1 MKKKVLISACLL
13 GKNCRYDGG
22 HSHLQELD
30 ALDVDWVPVCPEEEG
45 GLETPRSPS
54 EMQCSAEN
62 ILNGT
67 GSIVT
72 NEGYDVTEKFIQGAE
87 DSLKTGLRAG
97 AECAILKSRSPSCG
111 VGRVY
116 DGSFENT
123 LIDGD
128 GIFSHLCQKS
138 GINCISSDDLDKIKK
153 TLEKQK

>member
-45 GLETPRSPS
+45 GLETPRSPA
-54 EMQCSAEN
+54 EMQGSVES
-62 ILNGT
+62 ILNET
-67 GSIVT
+67 GSVVT
-72 NEGYDVTEKFIQGAE
+72 NAGYDVTEKFIQGAE
-87 DSLKTGLRAG
+87 ESLKTGLASG
-97 AECAILKSRSPSCG
+97 AECAILKSHSPSCG

-128 GIFSHLCQKS
+128 GMFAHLCRKS

-153 TLEKQK
+153 ILEKQK

>member
-45 GLETPRSPS
+45 GLETPRSPA
-54 EMQCSAEN
+54 EMQGSVES
-62 ILNGT
+62 ILNET
-67 GSIVT
+67 GSVVT
-72 NEGYDVTEKFIQGAE
+72 NAGYDVTEKFIQGAK
-87 DSLKTGLRAG
+87 DSLKTGLSVS
-97 AECAILKSRSPSCG
+97 AECAILKSCSPSCG

-123 LIDGD
+123 LKDGE
-128 GIFSHLCQKS
+128 GIFSHLCKKS

>member
-13 GKNCRYDGG
+13 GKDCRYDGG
-22 HSHLQELD
+22 HSHVKELD

-45 GLETPRSPS
+45 GLETPRSPA

-87 DSLKTGLRAG
+87 DSLKTGLRVG

-128 GIFSHLCQKS
+128 GMFAHLCQKS

>member
-1 MKKKVLISACLL
+1 MKKTILISACLL
-13 GKNCRYDGG
+13 GKHCRYNGG
-22 HSHLQELD
+22 HSHQKDLD

-45 GLETPRSPS
+45 GLETPRSPA
-54 EMQCSAEN
+54 EIQGSAEN

-67 GSIVT
+67 GSVVT

-87 DSLKTGLRAG
+87 DSLKTGLSVG

-128 GIFSHLCQKS
+128 GMFAHLCQKS

>member
-1 MKKKVLISACLL
+1 MKKRVLISACLL
-13 GKNCRYDGG
+13 GKHCRFDGG

-30 ALDVDWVPVCPEEEG
+30 ALDVDWVSVCPEEAG
-45 GLETPRSPS
+45 GLETPRSPA
-54 EMQCSAEN
+54 EMQGSAES
-62 ILNGT
+62 ILNET
-67 GSIVT
+67 GSVVT

-87 DSLKTGLRAG
+87 ESLKTGLASG
-97 AECAILKSRSPSCG
+97 AECAILKSHSPSCG

-128 GIFSHLCQKS
+128 GMFAHLCRKS

-153 TLEKQK
+153 ILEKQK

>member
-45 GLETPRSPS
+45 GLETPRSPA
-54 EMQCSAEN
+54 EMQGSVES
-62 ILNGT
+62 ILNET
-67 GSIVT
+67 GSVVT
-72 NEGYDVTEKFIQGAE
+72 NAGYDVTEKFIQGAE
-87 DSLKTGLRAG
+87 ESLKTGLASG
-97 AECAILKSRSPSCG
+97 AECAILKSHSPSCG

-128 GIFSHLCQKS
+128 GMFAHLCRKS
-138 GINCISSDDLDKIKK
+138 GINCISSDDLQKIKK

>member
-22 HSHLQELD
+22 HSHVKELD
-30 ALDVDWVPVCPEEEG
+30 ALDVDWVAVCPEEKG
-45 GLETPRSPS
+45 GLETPRSQA
-54 EMQCSAEN
+54 EMQGSAEN

-67 GSIVT
+67 GSVVT

-111 VGRVY
+111 VGKVY

-128 GIFSHLCQKS
+128 GMFSHLCQKS
-138 GINCISSDDLDKIKK
+138 GITCISSDDPDKIKK

>member
-30 ALDVDWVPVCPEEEG
+30 ELDVDWVPVCPEEEG
-45 GLETPRSPS
+45 GLETPRSPA
-54 EMQCSAEN
+54 EMQGSVES
-62 ILNGT
+62 ILNET
-67 GSIVT
+67 GSVVT
-72 NEGYDVTEKFIQGAE
+72 NAGYDVTEKFIQGAE
-87 DSLKTGLRAG
+87 ESLKTGLASG
-97 AECAILKSRSPSCG
+97 AECAILKSHSPSCG

-128 GIFSHLCQKS
+128 GMFSHLCQKS